1 LQLPAERTMMPA
13 ERMMT
18 LNFLYAAH
26 TYIDDW
32 VAYDRKAH
40 EVLGIDSGALPEA
53 AQAYEQLLRV
63 AKGYA
68 VMRNF
73 NMEDGGIAR
82 LAPVR
87 TALQEIAT
95 PVSDEDA
102 KACVA
107 DFVTALQ
114 RTYHRDL
121 WSAASKFL
129 WMRFRQPIIIYDS
142 LAWKWMCD
150 DGRCPANGGYGGFH
164 DAWRSSFE
172 EHRQKVHAACE
183 DLLSARVRRF
193 LCPSDVTELEYEA
206 SVSSRWF
213 AERVFDHALLNAV
226 SGVE

>member
-1 LQLPAERTMMPA
+1 MMPA

-82 LAPVR
+82 LAPGLR
-87 TALQEIAT
+87 CRRL
-95 PVSDEDA
+95 
-102 KACVA
+102 
-107 DFVTALQ
+107 
-114 RTYHRDL
+114 RR
-121 WSAASKFL
+121 
-129 WMRFRQPIIIYDS
+129 RFRTR
-142 LAWKWMCD
+142 M
-150 DGRCPANGGYGGFH
+150 
-164 DAWRSSFE
+164 
-172 EHRQKVHAACE
+172 
-183 DLLSARVRRF
+183 RR
-193 LCPSDVTELEYEA
+193 L
-206 SVSSRWF
+206 VSQTS
-213 AERVFDHALLNAV
+213 
-226 SGVE
+226 